1 MDVKVNKEHIENV
14 CEDIEKKKELIN
26 NKIKKLKK
34 NKLEISNKIET
45 YSKELS
51 KIKLPKRNIE
61 NKLTK
66 EIFEDSPRTLVTL
79 VMS

>member
-1 MDVKVNKEHIENV
+1 MRKTKIEQEILQLETKIKNLTKQNKKHIENV

-45 YSKELS
+45 SSQLIVDYWKE
-51 KIKLPKRNIE
+51 
-61 NKLTK
+61 
-66 EIFEDSPRTLVTL
+66 EI
-79 VMS
+79 